1 MKPTSSIARLAI
13 ALALTAS
20 TGACVV
26 RGHAWVST
34 PGVVIVEEEPPP
46 PRREVIVV
54 KAGYVWVD
62 GHWERHG
69 NRWDWRPGY
78 YERARADSDW
88 VPGRWERRGR
98 GHVWIAGTWRVRGG
112 GRGHDNGHHRGDAH
126 DQDHRHR

>member
-1 MKPTSSIARLAI
+1 MDRCLDLSRVGTGLVA
-13 ALALTAS
+13 ALLLGLCACGGDDGGTAVD
-20 TGACVV
+20 A
-26 RGHAWVST
+26 
-34 PGVVIVEEEPPP
+34 P
-46 PRREVIVV
+46 REVIVV